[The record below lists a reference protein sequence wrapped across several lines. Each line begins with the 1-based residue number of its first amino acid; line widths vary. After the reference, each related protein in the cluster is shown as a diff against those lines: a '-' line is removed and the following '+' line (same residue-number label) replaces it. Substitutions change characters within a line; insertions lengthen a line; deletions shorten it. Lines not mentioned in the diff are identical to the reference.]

1 MYEYRSRLISS
12 RIVVE
17 RERGERLKRVAV
29 EPERATLELSIEE
42 LGLVMNALWQDLGYQ
57 EPRRGALEED
67 LRAGYDALQ
76 DDLQAVISEIDAA
89 ADGLPGL
96 WQPG

>member
-1 MYEYRSRLISS
+1 M
-12 RIVVE
+12 RIV
-17 RERGERLKRVAV
+17 AIQ
-29 EPERATLELSIEE
+29 PERATVELSLAE
-42 LGLVMNALWQDLGYQ
+42 LGLLVNALWLDLGIQ

-76 DDLQAVISEIDAA
+76 EDLQGVISELDAA
-89 ADGLPGL
+89 VDGLPGL

>member
-1 MYEYRSRLISS
+1 M
-12 RIVVE
+12 RIVAIQPEHATVE
-17 RERGERLKRVAV
+17 FSMA
-29 EPERATLELSIEE
+29 E
-42 LGLVMNALWQDLGYQ
+42 LGLLMNALWQDLGYQ

-67 LRAGYDALQ
+67 LRAGYDVLQ
-76 DDLQAVISEIDAA
+76 EDLQGVISELDAA